1 MSHSSIPLLCKC
13 GKTYK
18 MKQPFIKHVQKC
30 QFNIPDGP
38 SEEASTENTNVS
50 EEVPAENTN
59 THEESRSENTNKP
72 SIKPVRHCVPT
83 AETLSQLNNEVK
95 NDLQTFMSGGRPLP
109 THEPLEGENILVNTL
124 VIETLFKTVLSQV
137 LIHHHRHTQ
146 SIIEQNAKLI
156 EENKMLINLVGNVVC
171 NKNNIRSETVMSD
184 ENESTNSSDTD
195 TV

>member
-1 MSHSSIPLLCKC
+1 MSDSSIPLLCKC

-30 QFNIPDGP
+30 QFNIHDSS
-38 SEEASTENTNVS
+38 SEEPPAENSNIHEEKPVENSNVS
-50 EEVPAENTN
+50 EEHPP
-59 THEESRSENTNKP
+59 ENTNKP
-72 SIKPVRHCVPT
+72 SIKPT
-83 AETLSQLNNEVK
+83 AESLAQLNNEVK

-109 THEPLEGENILVNTL
+109 THEPLQGENILVNTL

-171 NKNNIRSETVMSD
+171 NKNNIRSETDLSD